1 MYKATKDIP
10 LATTIT
16 GSLPRPAWFVSNLDG
31 RAFSLAMG
39 ERVYREQY
47 TDAVQS
53 LLGDQ
58 QRAGL
63 DILVDGDM
71 RFDMDIG
78 GRSWFGYIFDRL
90 DGLGSVQVRPQPKYP
105 SPREQTP
112 GDILQEV
119 SETRLPPVIEGP
131 VSRGT
136 LEYTDVWKAA
146 QRLTHKP
153 VKLGACSVQWIEMY
167 SNDQYYPKR
176 EDALMAMSEALNEEH
191 HALADAG
198 CPLIQIEEPAL
209 HFNPGGELGL
219 SQEFYVEALNR
230 EVRGLRDKTEVWC
243 HTCWGNPF
251 AQRVEAGHA
260 YASSLPYLDQLEVDV
275 ITFETAANGGE
286 ELAEIAAALGTDKK
300 ICIGVVQHRN
310 LEVETAAEV
319 AALIRRALEHVEP
332 ERLVISSD
340 CGFGRQG
347 MSRTHAF
354 YKMVSLVW
362 GTNIVR
368 EELGLE
374 PRPILAT
381 DKRYALM

>member
-1 MYKATKDIP
+1 
-10 LATTIT
+10 
-16 GSLPRPAWFVSNLDG
+16 
-31 RAFSLAMG
+31 
-39 ERVYREQY
+39 
-47 TDAVQS
+47 
-53 LLGDQ
+53 
-58 QRAGL
+58 
-63 DILVDGDM
+63 
-71 RFDMDIG
+71 
-78 GRSWFGYIFDRL
+78 
-90 DGLGSVQVRPQPKYP
+90 
-105 SPREQTP
+105 
-112 GDILQEV
+112 
-119 SETRLPPVIEGP
+119 
-131 VSRGT
+131 
-136 LEYTDVWKAA
+136 
-146 QRLTHKP
+146 
-153 VKLGACSVQWIEMY
+153 MY

-310 LEVETAAEV
+310 LAVETADEV
-319 AALIRRALEHVEP
+319 AALIRRALEHV
-332 ERLVISSD
+332 
-340 CGFGRQG
+340 
-347 MSRTHAF
+347 
-354 YKMVSLVW
+354 
-362 GTNIVR
+362 
-368 EELGLE
+368 
-374 PRPILAT
+374 
-381 DKRYALM
+381 